1 MITTT
6 MEEKKSPNFFAHTRT
21 AIDGKSGVSWYRILA
36 EEKAS
41 LLNLGNLG
49 LLGFLSGRNSI
60 RRAAS
65 PSIESSEKSNSDRE
79 IERERIVK
87 GKKRN
92 KEIGKLESEKKG
104 RATVN
109 CSI

>member
-6 MEEKKSPNFFAHTRT
+6 MEGNKTLINFFAHTRNAT
-21 AIDGKSGVSWYRILA
+21 DGKNGVSWYRILA

-41 LLNLGNLG
+41 LLNLRNLG

-65 PSIESSEKSNSDRE
+65 PSIEFSEKSNS
-79 IERERIVK
+79 ERERERERKRIVRAK
-87 GKKRN
+87 REIKK
-92 KEIGKLESEKKG
+92 
-104 RATVN
+104 
-109 CSI
+109 

>member
-1 MITTT
+1 
-6 MEEKKSPNFFAHTRT
+6 MEGNKTLINFFAHTRNAT
-21 AIDGKSGVSWYRILA
+21 DGKNGVSWYRILA

-41 LLNLGNLG
+41 LLNLRNLG

-65 PSIESSEKSNSDRE
+65 PSIEFSEKSNS
-79 IERERIVK
+79 EREREKENSK

-92 KEIGKLESEKKG
+92 KEIGKLERMIKG
-104 RATVN
+104 EGQR
-109 CSI
+109 